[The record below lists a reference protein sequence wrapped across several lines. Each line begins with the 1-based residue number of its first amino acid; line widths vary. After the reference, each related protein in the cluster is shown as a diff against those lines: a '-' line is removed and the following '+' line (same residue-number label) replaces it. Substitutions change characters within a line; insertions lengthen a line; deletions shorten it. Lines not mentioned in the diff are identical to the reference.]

1 MYDIIII
8 GGGPTGLN
16 AGLYAGRAGLK
27 ALIIE
32 KLFSGGQAATTYEV
46 DNYLGFVSSIS
57 GPDLVMKMEEHAKK
71 FGAEIIHETVESVEL
86 SGPVKTVK
94 TPQNSYQARVVILA
108 MGAQP
113 KKLGVTGEAEFS
125 GRGVSYCAT
134 CDGNFYRHQPVMVVG
149 GGDTALEDALYLSN
163 ICKTVYL
170 VHRRDSFR
178 GAKTLSDA
186 VRANPNIQLVLNAQ
200 VERLEGEK
208 MLHAAYVRKNGADA
222 AEKFEISGIF
232 IAVGAD
238 PSSDLV
244 RGMVDMDEN
253 GYIITDEDMRTSLPG
268 VLAAGDIRQ
277 KKLRQI
283 ITAASDGAVAIYTA
297 QGYLAGGDA

>member
-1 MYDIIII
+1 MYDMVIV

-71 FGAEIIHETVESVEL
+71 FGAEIIHETVERVEL
-86 SGPVKTVK
+86 DGPVKRVHTA
-94 TPQNSYQARVVILA
+94 QNTYEAKVLVLA
-108 MGAQP
+108 MGATP
-113 KKLGVTGEAEFS
+113 RKLGVDGEQQFS

-134 CDGNFYRHQPVMVVG
+134 CDGNFYRNRPVMVVG
-149 GGDTALEDALYLSN
+149 GGDTALEDALYLAN
-163 ICKTVYL
+163 ICQTVYL
-170 VHRRDSFR
+170 VHRRDAFR
-178 GAKTLSDA
+178 GAKTLEDA
-186 VRANPNIQLVLNAQ
+186 VRANPNIQLVLEAE

-208 MLHAAYVRKNGADA
+208 MLQTVYVKHKSTGAVEGYAVNGL
-222 AEKFEISGIF
+222 F
-232 IAVGAD
+232 IAVGAS
-238 PSSDLV
+238 PSSGLV
-244 RGMVDMDEN
+244 KGMVDMDEY
-253 GYIITDEDMRTSLPG
+253 GYIVTDEDMRTSVPG
-268 VLAAGDIRQ
+268 VLAAGDIRK

-283 ITAASDGAVAIYTA
+283 ITAASDGAVAVYTA
-297 QGYLAGGDA
+297 QSYIAGGDA

>member
-1 MYDIIII
+1 MYDIIVI

-57 GPDLVMKMEEHAKK
+57 GPDLVGKMEEHAKK

-86 SGPVKTVK
+86 SGDVKTVK
-94 TPQNSYQARVVILA
+94 TPQGAYQARVVILA
-108 MGAQP
+108 MGARP
-113 KKLGVTGEAEFS
+113 RKLGVPGEEPYA
-125 GRGVSYCAT
+125 GRGVSYCTT
-134 CDGNFYRHQPVMVVG
+134 CDGNFYRNRPVMVVG
-149 GGDTALEDALYLSN
+149 GGDTALEDALYLAN
-163 ICKTVYL
+163 ICQTVYL
-170 VHRRDSFR
+170 VHRRDRFR
-178 GAKTLSDA
+178 GAKTLEDA
-186 VRANPNIQLVLNAQ
+186 VRANPNIRLVLNAQ

-208 MLHAAYVRKNGADA
+208 MLHAAYVRKNGAA
-222 AEKFEISGIF
+222 QAEKIAVDGVF

-238 PSSDLV
+238 PSSELV
-244 RGMVDMDEN
+244 RGMVDMDER
-253 GYIITDEDMRTSLPG
+253 GYILTDEDMRTSVPG
-268 VLAAGDIRQ
+268 VLAAGDIRK

-283 ITAASDGAVAIYTA
+283 ITAASDGAVAVYTA

>member
-86 SGPVKTVK
+86 SGEVKTVK
-94 TPQNSYQARVVILA
+94 TPQNTYQARVVILA

-113 KKLGVTGEAEFS
+113 RKLGVPGEEQFA

-134 CDGNFYRHQPVMVVG
+134 CDGNFYRNRPVMVVG
-149 GGDTALEDALYLSN
+149 GGDTALEDALYLAN
-163 ICKTVYL
+163 ICQTVYL
-170 VHRRDSFR
+170 VHRRDAFR
-178 GAKTLSDA
+178 GAKTLEDA
-186 VRANPNIQLVLNAQ
+186 VRLSPNIQLILNAQ

-208 MLHAAYVRKNGADA
+208 MLHAAYVRKNGAA
-222 AEKFEISGIF
+222 QAEKIEVDGIF

-238 PSSDLV
+238 PSSALVRDLV
-244 RGMVDMDEN
+244 ETDAR
-253 GYIITDEDMRTSLPG
+253 GYIVTDEDMRTSIPG

-297 QGYLAGGDA
+297 QSYLNASD